1 MRILLWLAAVATL
14 IVAVYAFWRMGHG
27 EAAPAGIVAVNG
39 RLEAIEIDLAAK
51 YGGRVVDVAVHEG
64 DSVRAGQVLVR
75 LDTAEL
81 EAERRAAE
89 ADLRRAEQGRRYA
102 EEQVAVADSELGF
115 SRREVARS
123 TGLAEKSHISREKL
137 DADRTRRQKAQAGL
151 QALRASVGESA
162 AAVAA
167 GQARIEQLRARIA
180 ESTLAAPKDGRV
192 LYRLAEPGEVL
203 PPGGKALTL
212 LDMADVYMTLFLP
225 EDEAGKIAMNAE
237 ARIVLDA
244 LPDQALPARVSFV
257 SPQAQFTPKQVETF
271 RERQKLVFRV
281 KAQVDAGFLAL
292 HADLA
297 KPGLPG
303 MGYIRLEPSAPWPAP
318 QR

>member
-1 MRILLWLAAVATL
+1 MRKILWLAAAAAS
-14 IVAVYAFWRMGHG
+14 IAAGYAWWSMGHG
-27 EAAPAGIVAVNG
+27 VATPAGIVAVNG

-51 YGGRVVDVAVHEG
+51 YGGRLVDVAVHEG
-64 DSVRAGQVLVR
+64 DAVKTGQVLAR

-81 EAERRAAE
+81 EAELRAAE

-102 EEQVAVADSELGF
+102 EEQVAVAESELGF
-115 SRREVARS
+115 SQREVARS
-123 TGLAEKSHISREKL
+123 QQLAAQRHASRQKL
-137 DADRTRRQKAQAGL
+137 DSDRTSRQKAQAGL
-151 QALRASVGESA
+151 QALKASVGESA

-203 PPGGKALTL
+203 PAGGKALTL
-212 LDMADVYMTLFLP
+212 LDMAEVYMTLFLP
-225 EDEAGKIAMNAE
+225 EQEAGKIAMNAE

-244 LPDQALPARVSFV
+244 LPDRPLPARVSFV
-257 SPQAQFTPKQVETF
+257 SPQAQFTPKQVETL

-281 KAQVDAGFLAL
+281 KARVDEGFLAL

-318 QR
+318 PR